1 MAPDFRA
8 ATLAARLNRLPT
20 SRVSIILVL
29 FAAGALVVEALDI
42 GALSVILPGIKALW
56 HLKPKQVGVLAAA
69 SAFGVAIG
77 MIPGGR
83 LADRFGRKKLLVGG
97 VLWFCTGTLLSA
109 ASPNYDV
116 LVMLRCL
123 SGLGMAPAFIMPYSI
138 VSEFV
143 AAKTRSGFAGLL
155 ETALGIGYLLP
166 PLLGLA
172 VMPHFAPDVA
182 WRVFLVIAGLPV
194 VYVAA
199 IIRYL
204 PESPRWLSRVGR
216 YDEAD
221 RIVSAIERRVEAAT
235 RAGLPQP
242 VLAPE
247 TLAGV
252 AVPPLGTLAALQKI
266 WQPPYLVSTV
276 TMILGAFS
284 TFAMFYVGVN
294 YIPSLFI
301 AHHMAITGA
310 LLFTFITAAVQIPGK
325 ILNGFL
331 SDIVGRKAVYLMY
344 TIPAAIGAYEFGQ
357 ASGKWA
363 LLGWASLFLFCAGGA
378 APSYKMWYAEQFP
391 TPIRATGQSTVEAIG
406 GRLMGGVVW
415 TFLFPVIVA
424 GYGLGTT
431 MTWLAGI
438 AVAAGIVV
446 VLFAPETM
454 GRSVE
459 ALEAGAAGRT
469 SSEAASAARKQP
481 V

>member
-29 FAAGALVVEALDI
+29 CAAGALVVEALDI

-56 HLKPKQVGVLAAA
+56 HLKPKQVGMLAAA

-77 MIPGGR
+77 MIPAGR

-97 VLWFCTGTLLSA
+97 VLWFATGTLLSA

-116 LVMLRCL
+116 LVALRCL
-123 SGLGMAPAFIMPYSI
+123 SGLGMAPAFIMPYAI

-182 WRVFLVIAGLPV
+182 WRVFLIVAGLPV

-216 YDEAD
+216 HDEAD
-221 RIVSAIERRVEAAT
+221 KIVSAIELRVEAAT
-235 RAGLPQP
+235 GMKLPSP

-247 TLAGV
+247 ILAGV
-252 AVPPLGTLAALQKI
+252 ATTPLPALAAMKTI
-266 WQPPYLVSTV
+266 WQPPYLLRTV

-310 LLFTFITAAVQIPGK
+310 LLFSFITAAVQIPGK

-331 SDIVGRKAVYLMY
+331 SDIIGRKAVYLIY

-357 ASGKWA
+357 AGGKWA

-378 APSYKMWYAEQFP
+378 APSYKMWYAEQYP

-406 GRLMGGVVW
+406 GRLLGGVVW

-424 GYGLGTT
+424 GYGLGMT
-431 MTWLAGI
+431 MTWLAAI
-438 AVAAGIVV
+438 AVAASIIV
-446 VLFAPETM
+446 VLFAPETV

-459 ALEAGAAGRT
+459 ALEAGLAGGAGADAVP
-469 SSEAASAARKQP
+469 SARKQP

>member
-1 MAPDFRA
+1 
-8 ATLAARLNRLPT
+8 
-20 SRVSIILVL
+20 
-29 FAAGALVVEALDI
+29 
-42 GALSVILPGIKALW
+42 
-56 HLKPKQVGVLAAA
+56 
-69 SAFGVAIG
+69 
-77 MIPGGR
+77 
-83 LADRFGRKKLLVGG
+83 
-97 VLWFCTGTLLSA
+97 
-109 ASPNYDV
+109 
-116 LVMLRCL
+116 
-123 SGLGMAPAFIMPYSI
+123 MAPAFIMPYAI

-182 WRVFLVIAGLPV
+182 WRVFLIVAGLPV

-216 YDEAD
+216 HDEAD
-221 RIVSAIERRVEAAT
+221 KIVSAIELRVEAAT
-235 RAGLPQP
+235 GMKLPSP
-242 VLAPE
+242 VLAPDI
-247 TLAGV
+247 LAGV
-252 AVPPLGTLAALQKI
+252 ATTPLPALAAMKTI
-266 WQPPYLVSTV
+266 WQPPYLLRTV

-310 LLFTFITAAVQIPGK
+310 LLFSFITAAVQIPGK

-331 SDIVGRKAVYLMY
+331 SDIIGRKAVYLIY

-357 ASGKWA
+357 AGGKWA

-378 APSYKMWYAEQFP
+378 APSYKMWYAEQYP

-406 GRLMGGVVW
+406 GRLLGGVVW

-424 GYGLGTT
+424 GYGLGMT
-431 MTWLAGI
+431 MTWLAAI
-438 AVAAGIVV
+438 AVAASIVV
-446 VLFAPETM
+446 VLFAPETV

-459 ALEAGAAGRT
+459 ALEAGLVGGAGADAVPT
-469 SSEAASAARKQP
+469 ARKQP

>member
-8 ATLAARLNRLPT
+8 ASLAARLNRLPT
-20 SRVSIILVL
+20 SRVSIMLVL

-42 GALSVILPGIKALW
+42 GALSVILPGIKTLW
-56 HLKPKQVGVLAAA
+56 HLQPKQVGILAAA
-69 SAFGVAIG
+69 SAFGVAVG
-77 MIPGGR
+77 MIPTGR

-97 VLWFCTGTLLSA
+97 VIWFCAGTLLSA
-109 ASPNYDV
+109 ASPNYNV
-116 LVMLRCL
+116 LVALRCL

-182 WRVFLVIAGLPV
+182 WRLFLLIAGLPV
-194 VYVAA
+194 IYVTA

-216 YDEAD
+216 HDEAEQ
-221 RIVSAIERRVEAAT
+221 IVSSIELRVESETGMA
-235 RAGLPQP
+235 LPSP
-242 VLAPE
+242 VLEPE
-247 TLAGV
+247 LLAGV
-252 AVPPLGTLAALQKI
+252 AIRSQSTIAALKTI
-266 WQPPYLVSTV
+266 WQPPYLVRTV

-301 AHHMAITGA
+301 AHHMAVTGA

-331 SDIVGRKAVYLMY
+331 SDIVGRKAVYLIY

-357 ASGKWA
+357 AGGKWG

-378 APSYKMWYAEQFP
+378 APSYKMWYAEQYP

-406 GRLMGGVVW
+406 GRLLGGVVW

-431 MTWLAGI
+431 MTWLAAI
-438 AVAAGIVV
+438 AVTASIIV
-446 VLFAPETM
+446 VLFAPETV

-459 ALEAGAAGRT
+459 ALEAGVVETANLEATSTGRKR
-469 SSEAASAARKQP
+469 A

>member
-56 HLKPKQVGVLAAA
+56 HLKPKQVGMLAAA

-77 MIPGGR
+77 MIPAGR

-97 VLWFCTGTLLSA
+97 VVWFATGTLLSA

-116 LVMLRCL
+116 LVALRCL
-123 SGLGMAPAFIMPYSI
+123 SGLGMAPAFIMPYAI

-216 YDEAD
+216 HEEAD
-221 RIVSAIERRVEAAT
+221 KIVSAIELRVEAAT
-235 RAGLPQP
+235 GVALPN
-242 VLAPE
+242 VLLGPE

-266 WQPPYLVSTV
+266 WRPPYLVRTA

-331 SDIVGRKAVYLMY
+331 SDIVGRKAVYLIY

-357 ASGKWA
+357 ADGKWA
-363 LLGWASLFLFCAGGA
+363 MLGWASLFLFCAGGA
-378 APSYKMWYAEQFP
+378 APSYKMWYAEQYP

-406 GRLMGGVVW
+406 GRLLGGVVW

-424 GYGLGTT
+424 GYGLGMT
-431 MTWLAGI
+431 MTWLAAI
-438 AVAAGIVV
+438 AVAASIIV
-446 VLFAPETM
+446 VLFAPETV

-459 ALEAGAAGRT
+459 ALEAGLAGAAC
-469 SSEAASAARKQP
+469 SDAVPSARKQP

>member
-1 MAPDFRA
+1 MAPDLRA
-8 ATLAARLNRLPT
+8 ATLAARLQRLPT
-20 SRVSIILVL
+20 TRVSVILVL

-56 HLKPKQVGVLAAA
+56 HLTPRQVGLLAAA

-77 MIPGGR
+77 MIPAGR

-97 VLWFCTGTLLSA
+97 VLWFCSGTLLSA

-116 LVMLRCL
+116 LVALRCL

-143 AAKTRSGFAGLL
+143 AARSRSAFAGLL

-172 VMPHFAPDVA
+172 VMPHFAPPVA
-182 WRVFLVIAGLPV
+182 WRIFLVLAGLPV

-204 PESPRWLSRVGR
+204 PESPRWLSRTGR
-216 YDEAD
+216 HEQAD
-221 RIVSAIERRVEAAT
+221 AIVTAIELRVEQAT
-235 RAGLPQP
+235 GLALPAP

-252 AVPPLGTLAALQKI
+252 AYAPQTTLAALQTI
-266 WQPPYLVSTV
+266 WRPPYLQRTV

-331 SDIVGRKAVYLMY
+331 SDIVGRKAVYLIY
-344 TIPAAIGAYEFGQ
+344 TVPAALGAYEFGQ
-357 ASGKWA
+357 AEGKWA
-363 LLGWASLFLFCAGGA
+363 LLAWASLFLFCAGGA
-378 APSYKMWYAEQFP
+378 APSYKMWYAEQYP
-391 TPIRATGQSTVEAIG
+391 TPIRATGQSIVEAIG
-406 GRLMGGVVW
+406 GRLLGGVVW
-415 TFLFPVIVA
+415 TFLFPIIVA

-431 MTWLAGI
+431 MTWLAAI
-438 AVAAGIVV
+438 ALAASVVV
-446 VLFAPETM
+446 VLFARETV

-459 ALEAGAAGRT
+459 ALEAMIGADATGAARP
-469 SSEAASAARKQP
+469 AARKQA

>member
-8 ATLAARLNRLPT
+8 ATLAARLQRLPT
-20 SRVSIILVL
+20 SRVSVMLVL

-56 HLKPKQVGVLAAA
+56 HLTPRQVGTLAAA

-77 MIPGGR
+77 MIPAGR

-97 VLWFCTGTLLSA
+97 VLWFCAGTLLSA

-116 LVMLRCL
+116 LVTLRCL

-143 AAKTRSGFAGLL
+143 AARTRSGFAGLL

-216 YDEAD
+216 HDEAED
-221 RIVSAIERRVEAAT
+221 IVSTIERRVEAAT
-235 RAGLPQP
+235 GAKLPP
-242 VLAPE
+242 PALAPD

-252 AVPPLGTLAALQKI
+252 TQTPLSTVAALKTI
-266 WQPPYLVSTV
+266 FQPPYLLRTV

-284 TFAMFYVGVN
+284 TFSMFYVGVN

-301 AHHMAITGA
+301 AHHMAMTGA

-331 SDIVGRKAVYLMY
+331 SDIVGRRAVYLIY

-391 TPIRATGQSTVEAIG
+391 TPIRATGQATVESIG
-406 GRLMGGVVW
+406 GRLLGGVVW
-415 TFLFPVIVA
+415 TLLFPIIVA
-424 GYGLGTT
+424 GYGLGLT
-431 MTWLAGI
+431 MTWLAAA
-438 AVAAGIVV
+438 AVGATVIV
-446 VLFAPETM
+446 VLFAPETV

-459 ALEAGAAGRT
+459 ALEASLIGATPGRAAPKAG
-469 SSEAASAARKQP
+469 EPA